1 MIVSDIIKEFSPH
14 LFWDVDRSQLDI
26 DKSREQ
32 IICQVLEF
40 GLMNDWEFLKRIYTK
55 EKIKEVVLNLRTMDK
70 VTLSSLANYFKLD
83 KHQLILSVAWALLIM
98 SWCVPLLIKNKR
110 TGSFIGVVLSGISL
124 GMFIADTI
132 YQLD

>member
-70 VTLSSLANYFKLD
+70 VNLSSLLRI
-83 KHQLILSVAWALLIM
+83 ILNWINPASDVTQKV
-98 SWCVPLLIKNKR
+98 S
-110 TGSFIGVVLSGISL
+110 
-124 GMFIADTI
+124 
-132 YQLD
+132 